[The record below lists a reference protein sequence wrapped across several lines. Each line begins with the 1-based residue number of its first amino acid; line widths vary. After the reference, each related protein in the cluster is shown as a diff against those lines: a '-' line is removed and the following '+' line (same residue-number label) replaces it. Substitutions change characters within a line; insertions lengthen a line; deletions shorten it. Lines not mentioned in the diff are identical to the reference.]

1 MRILNLKIIAG
12 TAALCLSVSALA
24 TTTFNPSTNALNID
38 AILLGGSIYKNV
50 AVTLNSYTL
59 NSVGSGAPVNNSFDA
74 QSNILTLGLVT
85 VQDTTYNNVTVGI
98 TSYALKGATP
108 AGMAANCTA
117 PQTFVVGINACV
129 TPMGQKVY
137 GANTLPG
144 LCQST
149 SKLCW
154 TDSVANGTVKWI
166 ATSAM
171 STGAIPVAN
180 SARPMVFAYYSNY
193 AGQIPGTGPLFW
205 KVAPVYADTGALAMP
220 SLGFVNTNPALSAS
234 LEGGEIAEID
244 WVMGTERGLIVH
256 YKASGGC
263 YLADWNQ
270 AFNGW
275 NSFNMTSRPSI
286 TCP

>member
-1 MRILNLKIIAG
+1 MHIFDLKRITCA
-12 TAALCLSVSALA
+12 TAIFLSVSALA

-38 AILLGGSIYKNV
+38 AVLLGGSIYKNV

-59 NSVGSGAPVNNSFDA
+59 NSVGSGAPVNNSFDP
-74 QSNILTLGLVT
+74 QNNFLTLGAVT
-85 VQDTTYNNVTVGI
+85 VQDTTYNNVTVRVN
-98 TSYALKGATP
+98 SYALKGATP
-108 AGMAANCTA
+108 AGTAANCTA
-117 PQTFVVGINACV
+117 PQTLVVGINACV

-137 GANTLPG
+137 GASTLPG

-149 SKLCW
+149 SKICW

-171 STGAIPVAN
+171 SSGAIPVAN
-180 SARPMVFAYYSNY
+180 STRPIVFAYYSNY
-193 AGQIPGTGPLFW
+193 AGQVPGSGPLFW

-234 LEGGEIAEID
+234 LEGGDVAEID

-256 YKASGGC
+256 YKGSGGC

-275 NSFNMTSRPSI
+275 NSSNMTSRPSV